1 MQTIREYAKNNGV
14 SYEAIRKQIKTYEV
28 ELKDHIMKNGRT
40 QYLDDYAVE
49 FLNKK
54 RANSTIIETKVEQT
68 EYIKSLEA
76 ENKNL
81 LIKIAELE
89 AELITAERKINAEK
103 EKVELLQTEKIQLLE
118 QKDSKPEK
126 KKWFWQ
132 K

>member
-1 MQTIREYAKNNGV
+1 MQTIKEYAKNNGV

-28 ELKDHIMKNGRT
+28 ELKEHILKNGRT

-54 RANSTIIETKVEQT
+54 RANSTIIIQKADKDEL
-68 EYIKSLEA
+68 IKSLEN
-76 ENKNL
+76 ENRAL
-81 LIKIAELE
+81 LLKVAELQE
-89 AELITAERKINAEK
+89 QLLK
-103 EKVELLQTEKIQLLE
+103 EKDAVKLLQEQKIQLLE
-118 QKDSKPEK
+118 NKSEK

>member
-54 RANSTIIETKVEQT
+54 RANNTIIIAQADKDEE
-68 EYIKSLEA
+68 IKRLEN
-76 ENKNL
+76 ENKAL
-81 LIKIAELE
+81 LLKVAELQDQ
-89 AELITAERKINAEK
+89 LLK
-103 EKVELLQTEKIQLLE
+103 EKDNVKALQEEKIQLLE
-118 QKDSKPEK
+118 QKESKLDK
-126 KKWFWQ
+126 KKWWWQ

>member
-14 SYEAIRKQIKTYEV
+14 SYEAIRKQIKTYEL
-28 ELKDHIMKNGRT
+28 ELKEHIMKNGRT

-54 RANSTIIETKVEQT
+54 RANNTIIVAQADKDEE
-68 EYIKSLEA
+68 IKRLEN
-76 ENKNL
+76 ENKAL
-81 LIKIAELE
+81 LLKVAELQDQ
-89 AELITAERKINAEK
+89 LLK
-103 EKVELLQTEKIQLLE
+103 EKDNVKALQEEKIQLLE
-118 QKDSKPEK
+118 QKDSKSEK